1 MPGSSEGGSAG
12 DSQVEIRLH
21 SVKCNPGQEDI
32 ASQLRQCKIYN
43 KTRKEHQIVLFP
55 NHCEM
60 HFLDIVTK
68 KQCSLQYPYHHN
80 VPYHPHLSSSNTPKL
95 NHLSS
100 EFGLSTWIINISDF
114 YSITVCQNV
123 PPLQYLLGSTKN
135 YLQLTN
141 YYNFRSVNVIIN

>member
-68 KQCSLQYPYHHN
+68 NSAVCSIH
-80 VPYHPHLSSSNTPKL
+80 
-95 NHLSS
+95 
-100 EFGLSTWIINISDF
+100 IIIMF
-114 YSITVCQNV
+114 PTI
-123 PPLQYLLGSTKN
+123 P
-135 YLQLTN
+135 
-141 YYNFRSVNVIIN
+141 I